1 MSGSH
6 EACQSWG
13 EHPLQSKDQLMSG
26 SRMPFCVHALQAPG
40 ITRHHPYPE
49 ISEFELAC
57 VQGSAQDTLE
67 QMLLSLSLDGKM
79 KEAAQVL

>member
-1 MSGSH
+1 
-6 EACQSWG
+6 
-13 EHPLQSKDQLMSG
+13 MSG